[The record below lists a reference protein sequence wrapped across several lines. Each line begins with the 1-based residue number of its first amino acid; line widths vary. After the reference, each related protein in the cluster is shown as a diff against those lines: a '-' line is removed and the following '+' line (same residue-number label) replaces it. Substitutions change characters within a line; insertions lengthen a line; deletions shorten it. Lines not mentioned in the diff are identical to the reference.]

1 MPRVPRNLP
10 SRVRRIPWARV
21 MLAIEVLHACWNSL
35 NETERRRAERIIRKA
50 VADRKLS
57 RADREELQIL
67 VRRCAD
73 AARRRAT
80 RL

>member
-1 MPRVPRNLP
+1 MPIPRKLP
-10 SRVRRIPWARV
+10 ARVRAIPWARL
-21 MLAIEVLHACWNSL
+21 MLTVEILHACWNSL
-35 NETERRRAERIIRKA
+35 SATERRRAERLVRKA
-50 VADRKLS
+50 VADRSLS

-67 VRRCAD
+67 VRKCAD

>member
-1 MPRVPRNLP
+1 MPIPRNLP
-10 SRVRRIPWARV
+10 SRMRRLPWARV
-21 MLAIEVLHACWNSL
+21 MLAVEILHACWNSL
-35 NETERRRAERIIRKA
+35 SAAERRRADRIIRRA
-50 VADRKLS
+50 VADRSLS

-67 VRRCAD
+67 VRKCAD